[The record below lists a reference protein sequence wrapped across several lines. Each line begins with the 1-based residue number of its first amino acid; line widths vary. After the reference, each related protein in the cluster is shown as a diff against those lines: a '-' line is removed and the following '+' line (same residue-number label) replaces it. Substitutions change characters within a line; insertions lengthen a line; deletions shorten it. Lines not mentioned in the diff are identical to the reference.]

1 MNIGDF
7 VKTTKEIYGSPL
19 RQCGLIVGFD
29 IDDDPIVRWFSTGKA
44 WDEENYRKHLILCS
58 SVNEKGDIQCP

>member
-7 VKTTKEIYGSPL
+7 VKTTKEIYGSAH

-29 IDDDPIVRWFSTGKA
+29 IDDDLLLDGFPPGKPGMKRII
-44 WDEENYRKHLILCS
+44 ESILS
-58 SVNEKGDIQCP
+58 FVPP